1 MRRLAV
7 TLGLLAALAAPAAA
21 HDGPPYPIIV
31 DRPTGPALLSVW
43 ADPDVGIG
51 TFYVYLEPLD
61 DRTPIPA
68 DAAVEITVWPK
79 SGRLEEASY
88 RAEAS
93 AKGTRD
99 KQRFYCEVDF
109 DRQEW
114 WVSRIEVS
122 GAGERETVETDVE
135 VTPPGSGPVF
145 DFILYLFP
153 FAAVGVL
160 IVRGIVV
167 GRNRPGPSVP
177 PDPESTA
184 DDVSPVEDGAPE
196 ES

>member
-1 MRRLAV
+1 MTRSLVV
-7 TLGLLAALAAPAAA
+7 TLGLLAFLAAPVAA

-31 DRPTGPALLSVW
+31 DRPTGPAVLSVW

-61 DRTPIPA
+61 DETPIPP

-79 SGRLEEASY
+79 SGRLEEASFP
-88 RAEAS
+88 AEAS
-93 AKGTRD
+93 NKGTRD
-99 KQRFYCEVDF
+99 KARFYCEVDF

-114 WVSRIEVS
+114 WVSRFEVS
-122 GAGERETVETDVE
+122 GAGESETVEIDVE
-135 VTPPGSGPVF
+135 VTPPGSGPVL

-153 FAAVGVL
+153 FAAVGAL

-167 GRNRPGPSVP
+167 GRNKPAPPAATPS
-177 PDPESTA
+177 PDDA
-184 DDVSPVEDGAPE
+184 SPVGDDAPE